1 MGTASQGLGT
11 TVIVPVCLS
20 ALLSCFSKLNFK
32 QKNCNISLLHELIL
46 ETICFLLGLSAQI
59 LKESSSTGL
68 LFLSG
73 TGMELR
79 LNI

>member
-1 MGTASQGLGT
+1 MGTASQGLRT
-11 TVIVPVCLS
+11 TVVLPVCLS
-20 ALLSCFSKLNFK
+20 ARLSCFSKLNFK

-46 ETICFLLGLSAQI
+46 ETICFLLGFPAQI

-73 TGMELR
+73 TEIEPR